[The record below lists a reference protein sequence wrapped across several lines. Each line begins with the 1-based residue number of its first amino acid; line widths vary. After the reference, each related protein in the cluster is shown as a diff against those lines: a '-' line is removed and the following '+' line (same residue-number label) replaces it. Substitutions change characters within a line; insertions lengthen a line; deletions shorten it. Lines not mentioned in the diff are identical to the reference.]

1 MRARPVMAAVCAAV
15 RASVLTGLL
24 AGPLA
29 GPLAGCVSWTSG
41 PPPVAAPAAANSDP
55 AEMRLVEAV
64 ERAERAL
71 AALARTLPAPDPLSA
86 LPPVDGVPEELR
98 RAVTLDWTGPVEVLA
113 ADLARRAGYRFGEA
127 GRPPA
132 RPPIVAVAAKD
143 EPLIA
148 VLRDLGLRVGG
159 AATLTV
165 DAANLTVLLD
175 WTEQPA
181 LTPERDR

>member
-1 MRARPVMAAVCAAV
+1 MAAVCAAV

-29 GPLAGCVSWTSG
+29 GPLAGCVSWTSE
-41 PPPVAAPAAANSDP
+41 PPATVAPVRTDP
-55 AEMRLVEAV
+55 AEIRLVEAV

-71 AALARTLPAPDPLSA
+71 AALARALPAPDPESG

-98 RAVTLDWTGPVEVLA
+98 RPVTLDWTGPVEVLA
-113 ADLARRAGYRFGEA
+113 ADLARRAGYRFAQA

-132 RPPIVAVAAKD
+132 RPPIVAIAAKD

-148 VLRDLGLRVGG
+148 VLRDLGLRAGE

-165 DAANLTVLLD
+165 DAANRTVLLD
-175 WTEQPA
+175 WVA
-181 LTPERDR
+181 RDSASAAEEDR

>member
-1 MRARPVMAAVCAAV
+1 MAAVCAAV

-41 PPPVAAPAAANSDP
+41 PPPVAAPTATNSDP
-55 AEMRLVEAV
+55 AEMRLVEAA

-71 AALARTLPAPDPLSA
+71 AALARTLPAHDPSSA

-113 ADLARRAGYRFGEA
+113 ADLARRAEYRFAQA

-132 RPPIVAVAAKD
+132 RPPIVSVEADAQ
-143 EPLIA
+143 PLIT
-148 VLRDLGLRVGG
+148 VLRDAGLRAGS

-165 DAANLTVLLD
+165 DAANRTVLLD
-175 WTEQPA
+175 WVA
-181 LTPERDR
+181 RDSASAAEEDR

>member
-1 MRARPVMAAVCAAV
+1 MALVCAAV

-29 GPLAGCVSWTSG
+29 GCVSWTSE
-41 PPPVAAPAAANSDP
+41 PPATVAPVRTDSV
-55 AEMRLVEAV
+55 EILLVEAV

-71 AALARTLPAPDPLSA
+71 AALTRTLPAPDPSSA
-86 LPPVDGVPEELR
+86 LPPVDGVPDELR
-98 RAVTLDWTGPVEVLA
+98 RAVTLDWTGPVEALA
-113 ADLARRAGYRFGEA
+113 ADLARRAGYRFAQA

-132 RPPIVAVAAKD
+132 RPLIVSVEADAQ
-143 EPLIA
+143 PLIA
-148 VLRDLGLRVGG
+148 VFRDAGLRAGS

-165 DAANLTVLLD
+165 DAANRTVLLD
-175 WTEQPA
+175 WTEPPA

>member
-1 MRARPVMAAVCAAV
+1 MAAV

-55 AEMRLVEAV
+55 AEMRLIEAV

-71 AALARTLPAPDPLSA
+71 AALARTLPAPDPSSA

-98 RAVTLDWTGPVEVLA
+98 RSVTLDWTGPVEALA
-113 ADLARRAGYRFGEA
+113 ADLARRAGYRFAQA

-132 RPPIVAVAAKD
+132 RPPIVAVAAKG

-148 VLRDLGLRVGG
+148 VLRDLGLRVGE

-165 DAANLTVLLD
+165 DAANRTVLLD
-175 WTEQPA
+175 WTA
-181 LTPERDR
+181 PESASATEEDW

>member
-1 MRARPVMAAVCAAV
+1 MAAVCAAL

-71 AALARTLPAPDPLSA
+71 AALARTLPDPSSA

-98 RAVTLDWTGPVEVLA
+98 RAVTLDWTGPVEALT
-113 ADLARRAGYRFGEA
+113 ADLARRAGYRFAEA

-132 RPPIVAVAAKD
+132 RPPIVAVAAKG

-148 VLRDLGLRVGG
+148 VLRDLGLRAGE

-165 DAANLTVLLD
+165 DAANRTVLLD
-175 WTEQPA
+175 WVA
-181 LTPERDR
+181 RDSASAAEEDR

>member
-1 MRARPVMAAVCAAV
+1 MALVCAGL
-15 RASVLTGLL
+15 RASVLVGL
-24 AGPLA
+24 LA

-41 PPPVAAPAAANSDP
+41 PAPVAAPAATNSDP

-71 AALARTLPAPDPLSA
+71 AALARTLPAPDPSSA

-98 RAVTLDWTGPVEVLA
+98 RAVTLDWTGPVEALA
-113 ADLARRAGYRFGEA
+113 ADLARRAGYRFAQA

-132 RPPIVAVAAKD
+132 RPLIVSFEADAQ
-143 EPLIA
+143 PLIA
-148 VLRDLGLRVGG
+148 VFRDAGLRVGS

-165 DAANLTVLLD
+165 DAANRTVLLD
-175 WTEQPA
+175 WTA
-181 LTPERDR
+181 PESASATEEDW

>member
-1 MRARPVMAAVCAAV
+1 MALVCAAV

-29 GPLAGCVSWTSG
+29 GPLTGCASWPTAPTSAVSSSG
-41 PPPVAAPAAANSDP
+41 NEPDP
-55 AEMRLVEAV
+55 AEILVPEMRLVEAV

-71 AALARTLPAPDPLSA
+71 AALARTLPAHDPSSA
-86 LPPVDGVPEELR
+86 LPPVDSVPEELR

-113 ADLARRAGYRFGEA
+113 ADLARRVGYRFAQA

-132 RPPIVAVAAKD
+132 RPLIVAVQAEG

-148 VLRDLGLRVGG
+148 VLRDAGLRAGA

-165 DAANLTVLLD
+165 DAAAQRVLLD
-175 WTEQPA
+175 WTEPSA
-181 LTPERDR
+181 LAPERVR

>member
-1 MRARPVMAAVCAAV
+1 MALVCAAV

-29 GPLAGCVSWTSG
+29 GPLAGCVSWMSE
-41 PPPVAAPAAANSDP
+41 PPSTVAPVRTDP
-55 AEMRLVEAV
+55 LEMRLVEAV

-71 AALARTLPAPDPLSA
+71 AALARTLPAPDPSSA

-98 RAVTLDWTGPVEVLA
+98 RAVTLDWTGSVEVLA
-113 ADLARRAGYRFGEA
+113 ADLARRAGYRFAQA

-148 VLRDLGLRVGG
+148 VLRDLGLRAGE

-165 DAANLTVLLD
+165 DAANRTVLLD
-175 WTEQPA
+175 WTARESA
-181 LTPERDR
+181 SAAEEER